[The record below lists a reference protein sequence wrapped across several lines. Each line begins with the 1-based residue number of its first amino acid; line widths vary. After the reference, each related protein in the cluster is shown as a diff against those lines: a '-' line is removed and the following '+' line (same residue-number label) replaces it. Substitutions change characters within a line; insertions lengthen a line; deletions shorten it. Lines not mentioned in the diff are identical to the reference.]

1 VLEDL
6 NSHNFI
12 IFEEAERYFCCRKAH
27 LSSKKLL
34 EQSQKIDK
42 LWNHV
47 LTGTLHL
54 HADNWYNK
62 VTQRALHCNEI

>member
-1 VLEDL
+1 MFL
-6 NSHNFI
+6 
-12 IFEEAERYFCCRKAH
+12 YRKAH

-34 EQSQKIDK
+34 EQSQKIEK

-62 VTQRALHCNEI
+62 VRYRIKTFEKLWNHVLLDQHTETILK